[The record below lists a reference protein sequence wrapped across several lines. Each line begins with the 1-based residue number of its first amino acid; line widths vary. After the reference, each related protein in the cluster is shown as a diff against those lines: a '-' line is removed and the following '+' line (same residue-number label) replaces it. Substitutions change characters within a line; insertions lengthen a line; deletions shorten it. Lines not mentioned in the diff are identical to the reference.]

1 MLSFLKTGI
10 LLMPFQPLN
19 RDLKG
24 LNRLFN
30 ILMEEEI
37 RFSPTLSDIPAVLEF
52 QFMNPLELQAL
63 LSQLEPLGKKK
74 VLAQQILRILS

>member
-1 MLSFLKTGI
+1 MLSFQKI
-10 LLMPFQPLN
+10 SVLLMSFQPLN
-19 RDLKG
+19 RDLKE
-24 LNRLFN
+24 LNKLFN

-37 RFSPTLSDIPAVLEF
+37 WFSLTLSDIPVALEF